1 MFRCQVCGATEA
13 HSEVV
18 NEKFLIDGLP
28 VLVEGIPATVCVR
41 CGDTTFS
48 RAATERIRR
57 MVHGETQPVRFVRA
71 DVFAFA

>member
-1 MFRCQVCGATEA
+1 MFRCQVCGATEVR
-13 HSEVV
+13 SEVV
-18 NEKFLIDGLP
+18 SEAFLIDGLP

-57 MVHGETQPVRFVRA
+57 MVHGKTQPVRSMRA